1 MNQLSLLFAAVLVM
15 YATGTCQADSIV
27 ITYRSGKTQTVVLD
41 EPSAGINSWQFVAG
55 AAPQQQPKK
64 TEEAITPSVGGQ
76 VQKEPANE
84 DKRPPE
90 KTPVKKTG
98 PRFIWNA
105 KPISE

>member
-1 MNQLSLLFAAVLVM
+1 MNRVSVLFAAVLVV

-41 EPSAGINSWQFVAG
+41 EPSAGINSWQFVVG
-55 AAPQQQPKK
+55 SAPQQQSKK
-64 TEEAITPSVGGQ
+64 TDEAVMPSVGGQ
-76 VQKEPANE
+76 VQKGQAKE

-90 KTPVKKTG
+90 KAPEKKSG

-105 KPISE
+105 PPISE

>member
-1 MNQLSLLFAAVLVM
+1 MNRLSLLFAAILVV

-55 AAPQQQPKK
+55 AVPPQSEK
-64 TEEAITPSVGGQ
+64 TDGAVVPSVGGQ

-90 KTPVKKTG
+90 KAPEKKPG

>member
-1 MNQLSLLFAAVLVM
+1 MNQVSLLFAAVLVM

-55 AAPQQQPKK
+55 AASQQQSKK
-64 TEEAITPSVGGQ
+64 TDGAVVPSVGGQ
-76 VQKEPANE
+76 VQKEPAKE
-84 DKRPPE
+84 DNQLPE
-90 KTPVKKTG
+90 KAPVKKTS